1 MDRQPDEALR
11 SVNKERITRVICWAV
26 VAVVAAFTFQAS
38 VGSNV
43 VQLPQQTRVAAV
55 LPSVLPQ
62 GWAFFTKAADSS
74 ALSVYRTEDGIE
86 NFTVAA
92 NADPSWVFGLNR
104 SSRYQGLEITSL
116 LQGIGEEAW
125 TDCGA
130 GGGVADCIRAL
141 PTAKS
146 VENTMAMQT
155 VCGRIAVVAEG
166 VTEWAYRDLVD
177 GALIPREAI
186 ELEVSCDN

>member
-1 MDRQPDEALR
+1 M
-11 SVNKERITRVICWAV
+11 NKEPITRVICWAV
-26 VAVVAAFTFQAS
+26 VAVVAVFAFQAS
-38 VGSNV
+38 AGSNV
-43 VQLPQQTRVAAV
+43 LQLPQQTRVAAV

-74 ALSVYRTEDGIE
+74 ALSVYRTEDRIE

-104 SSRYQGLEITSL
+104 ASRYQGLEITSL
-116 LQGIGEEAW
+116 LQGIGEDAW
-125 TDCGA
+125 TDCTSGA
-130 GGGVADCIRAL
+130 GVADCIRNL
-141 PTAKS
+141 PAAKS
-146 VENTMAMQT
+146 VKNTMAMQT
-155 VCGRIAVVAEG
+155 VCGRVAIVAEG